1 MKIKVSLDEI
11 LMENRKKRKGRKY
24 RKRQQKLLRKLHCP
38 KLINLRENILEDIR
52 NKKHLLL
59 RQLAEETE
67 QRLSELLNNNERLI
81 EVKPLKKVVYN
92 NSISVLDTMFN
103 DMNIEEKELV

>member
-52 NKKHLLL
+52 NKKHL
-59 RQLAEETE
+59 
-67 QRLSELLNNNERLI
+67 
-81 EVKPLKKVVYN
+81 
-92 NSISVLDTMFN
+92 
-103 DMNIEEKELV
+103 